1 MSLVWQS
8 VFPQEV
14 SDLKE
19 FLEKHGL
26 RVLFA
31 AAVLSAAISLLSF
44 LGSTTN
50 VLQNAFGVL
59 TSPVRA
65 LCTGVEDW
73 FADKRQYY
81 ADTTALKEEN
91 EALRR
96 RVAELE
102 QQLRQSQTDA
112 EENAL
117 LRELLGLREQRRD
130 LTLESAKVTAHESTN
145 WVSSMTLDRG
155 TADGVAI
162 GNCVLSSAGYLVGVV
177 SEAGYN
183 WCTVL
188 TTLDTSSEIGA
199 KVFRTGELCVA
210 AGDFSLM
217 QENRLKLE
225 YLADAPLLAGDCV
238 LTSGLGDF
246 YPAGLVIGTVERV
259 ETDADGLT
267 RYAVVVPMEEPDT
280 LHTVFIVKSFEIEE

>member
-1 MSLVWQS
+1 M
-8 VFPQEV
+8 
-14 SDLKE
+14 KE

-31 AAVLSAAISLLSF
+31 AAVLAVALSLLSF

-65 LCTGVEDW
+65 LCTGVENW

-81 ADTTALKEEN
+81 EDTSALKDEN
-91 EALRR
+91 EELRR

-102 QQLRQSQTDA
+102 QQLRQAQTDA

-130 LTLESAKVTAHESTN
+130 LTLESAKVTARSDTN
-145 WVSSMTLDRG
+145 WVSSLTLDRG
-155 TADGVAI
+155 TSDGVAI

-188 TTLDTSSEIGA
+188 TTVDTASEIGA
-199 KVFRTGELCVA
+199 KIFRTGDLCVA
-210 AGDFSLM
+210 TGDFSLM
-217 QENRLKLE
+217 QEKKLKLE
-225 YLADAPLLAGDCV
+225 YLSDTALLAGDCV
-238 LTSGLGDF
+238 LTSGLSGF

-267 RYAVVVPMEEPDT
+267 RYAVVVPPEDPDT
-280 LHTVFIVKSFEIEE
+280 LHTVFIVKAFEIEE

>member
-1 MSLVWQS
+1 M
-8 VFPQEV
+8 
-14 SDLKE
+14 KE

-31 AAVLSAAISLLSF
+31 AAVLAVALSLLSF

-65 LCTGVEDW
+65 LCTGVENW

-81 ADTTALKEEN
+81 EDTSALKDEN
-91 EALRR
+91 EELRR

-102 QQLRQSQTDA
+102 QQLRQAQTDA

-130 LTLESAKVTAHESTN
+130 LTLESAKVTARSDTN
-145 WVSSMTLDRG
+145 WVSSLTLDRG

-188 TTLDTSSEIGA
+188 TTVDTASEIGA
-199 KVFRTGELCVA
+199 KIFRTGDLCVA
-210 AGDFSLM
+210 TGDFSLM
-217 QENRLKLE
+217 QEKKLKLE
-225 YLADAPLLAGDCV
+225 YLSDAALLAGDCV
-238 LTSGLGDF
+238 LTSGLSGF

-267 RYAVVVPMEEPDT
+267 RYAVVVPPEDPDT
-280 LHTVFIVKSFEIEE
+280 LHTVFIVKAFEIEE

>member
-1 MSLVWQS
+1 M
-8 VFPQEV
+8 
-14 SDLKE
+14 KE

-31 AAVLSAAISLLSF
+31 AAVLAVMLSLLSF

-65 LCTGVEDW
+65 LCTGVENW

-81 ADTTALKEEN
+81 EDTSALKDEN
-91 EALRR
+91 EQLRR

-102 QQLRQSQTDA
+102 QQLRQAQTDT

-130 LTLESAKVTAHESTN
+130 LTLESAKVTGRSSTN
-145 WVSSMTLDRG
+145 WISSITLDRG

-199 KVFRTGELCVA
+199 KIFRTGELCVA
-210 AGDFSLM
+210 KGDFSLM
-217 QENRLKLE
+217 QEKKLKLE
-225 YLADAPLLAGDCV
+225 YLSDATPLAGDCV
-238 LTSGLGDF
+238 LTSGLSGF

-267 RYAVVVPMEEPDT
+267 RYAVIVPMEDPDE
-280 LHTVFIVKSFEIEE
+280 LRTVFIVKAFEIEE

>member
-1 MSLVWQS
+1 M
-8 VFPQEV
+8 

-31 AAVLSAAISLLSF
+31 AAVLAVALSLLSF

-65 LCTGVEDW
+65 LCTGVENW

-81 ADTTALKEEN
+81 EDTSALKDEN
-91 EALRR
+91 EELRR

-102 QQLRQSQTDA
+102 QQLRQAQTDA

-130 LTLESAKVTAHESTN
+130 LTLESAKVTARSDTN
-145 WVSSMTLDRG
+145 WVSSLTLDRG
-155 TADGVAI
+155 TSDGVAI

-188 TTLDTSSEIGA
+188 TTVDTASEIGA
-199 KVFRTGELCVA
+199 KIFRTGDLCVA
-210 AGDFSLM
+210 TGDFSLM
-217 QENRLKLE
+217 QEKKLKLE
-225 YLADAPLLAGDCV
+225 YLSDTALLAGDCV
-238 LTSGLGDF
+238 LTSGLSGF

-267 RYAVVVPMEEPDT
+267 RYAVVVPPEDPDT
-280 LHTVFIVKSFEIEE
+280 LHTVFIVKAFEIEE